1 MDRMEIVYMKRIIM
15 INLII
20 IFPLFF
26 IVCGQKQKGDLFTI
40 SDSVR
45 PKLTAYIFLYN
56 YLNPTQYCAIAQ
68 RGSKADDGIADTVF
82 NSTDALYSTGYASGA
97 INSESRI
104 GASDFFIAKH
114 DLAGNLSWIKQFG
127 SALNDYGF
135 SLAIDTKNT
144 LYVGG
149 AVQGSIDGN
158 VYAGSLDLFLASYDA
173 DGNKKWF
180 YQSGTSGMDI
190 IFGLTTDSSSNS
202 YVVGASNG
210 NLDGNTNL
218 GGQDAFLMKIN
229 SLGTRQWTTLLGT
242 SSDDFAYSVATDD
255 SGNIYVVGITN
266 GNLNGNVNAG
276 GSDIFLT
283 KYDSSGNLLWTRLIG
298 TAGDDSSSG
307 IVIDKSQNIYI
318 SGYVTGGLSGNTQLG
333 GSDAVILKYDSSGNQ
348 IWSRQIG
355 GTNDD
360 VFSDIVIDSENSLIL
375 TGSSNSSTLDGNTN
389 AGGYDILLAKYDTSG
404 QKLLVKL
411 YGTANNDYG
420 FSVAT
425 GLNKNIYISGQTEG
439 AFAGNTSKGKFD
451 MFVMPLTTNGNC
463 FLIK

>member
-1 MDRMEIVYMKRIIM
+1 MEREILAMRCLTLEGGRTVDMYYWRIEHLREAGKSDKEISNDEEVRHWNKLADLLTPVSKYYCSEMCNRIAYDALQIHGGSGFTEDYDIARIYRDARII
-15 INLII
+15 
-20 IFPLFF
+20 
-26 IVCGQKQKGDLFTI
+26 TI
-40 SDSVR
+40 
-45 PKLTAYIFLYN
+45 Y
-56 YLNPTQYCAIAQ
+56 
-68 RGSKADDGIADTVF
+68 
-82 NSTDALYSTGYASGA
+82 
-97 INSESRI
+97 
-104 GASDFFIAKH
+104 
-114 DLAGNLSWIKQFG
+114 
-127 SALNDYGF
+127 
-135 SLAIDTKNT
+135 
-144 LYVGG
+144 
-149 AVQGSIDGN
+149 
-158 VYAGSLDLFLASYDA
+158 
-173 DGNKKWF
+173 
-180 YQSGTSGMDI
+180 
-190 IFGLTTDSSSNS
+190 
-202 YVVGASNG
+202 
-210 NLDGNTNL
+210 DGNTNL

-360 VFSDIVIDSENSLIL
+360 IFRYIVIDPENNLIL

-389 AGGYDILLAKYDTSG
+389 AGGYDILLAKYDLNG

-411 YGTANNDYG
+411 YGTANNDYS
-420 FSVAT
+420 FSLSN
-425 GLNKNIYISGQTEG
+425 GLNKNIFISGQTDG
-439 AFAGNTSKGKFD
+439 AFAANTSKGKFD

-463 FLIK
+463 FLTK

>member
-1 MDRMEIVYMKRIIM
+1 
-15 INLII
+15 
-20 IFPLFF
+20 
-26 IVCGQKQKGDLFTI
+26 
-40 SDSVR
+40 
-45 PKLTAYIFLYN
+45 
-56 YLNPTQYCAIAQ
+56 
-68 RGSKADDGIADTVF
+68 
-82 NSTDALYSTGYASGA
+82 
-97 INSESRI
+97 
-104 GASDFFIAKH
+104 
-114 DLAGNLSWIKQFG
+114 
-127 SALNDYGF
+127 
-135 SLAIDTKNT
+135 
-144 LYVGG
+144 VGG

-158 VYAGSLDLFLASYDA
+158 VYAGNLDLFLASYDA

-210 NLDGNTNL
+210 NLDGDTNL

-255 SGNIYVVGITN
+255 SGNIYVVGKTN

-276 GSDIFLT
+276 GSDIFLV
-283 KYDSSGNLLWTRLIG
+283 KYNSSGNQLWARFIG
-298 TAGDDSSSG
+298 TAGNDSSSG

-333 GSDAVILKYDSSGNQ
+333 GSDAMILKYDSSGNQ

-360 VFSDIVIDSENSLIL
+360 VFSDIVIDSENNLLL
-375 TGSSNSSTLDGNTN
+375 TGSSNSPTLDGNTN
-389 AGGYDILLAKYDTSG
+389 AGGYDILLAKYDLNG

-420 FSVAT
+420 FSVAN
-425 GLNKNIYISGQTEG
+425 GLNKNIFISGQTDG
-439 AFAGNTSKGKFD
+439 AFVGNASKGKFD
-451 MFVMPLTTNGNC
+451 MFVMPLTANGNC
-463 FLIK
+463 FLRK